1 MSETS
6 TSQDPVSYYIDHT
19 IYTGRPADTTGRL
32 PKEIRTYDL
41 LDSLGIAYAR
51 ADHDTLPT
59 MEACQEVGKLLGI
72 EICKNLFLRN
82 TQKTAFYLLILPGS
96 KKFKTA
102 ALSKQIGSA
111 RLSFAEP
118 EFMEQYLNITPG
130 SVSVL
135 GLMND
140 PENKVRLLIDKDI
153 LENHPYFGCHPCI
166 NTSSLKFRTEDL
178 LNKILPAIHHDYHGR
193 SSIRR
198 IVQQT

>member
-1 MSETS
+1 M
-6 TSQDPVSYYIDHT
+6 D
-19 IYTGRPADTTGRL
+19 
-32 PKEIRTYDL
+32 
-41 LDSLGIAYAR
+41 
-51 ADHDTLPT
+51 
-59 MEACQEVGKLLGI
+59 ACQEVGKQIGI
-72 EICKNLFLRN
+72 EICKNLNLRN

-166 NTSSLKFRTEDL
+166 NTSSLKFTTEDL
-178 LNKILPAIHHDYHGR
+178 KNKIIPELEHAPLMVNLPNPEA
-193 SSIRR
+193 
-198 IVQQT
+198 QN

>member
-6 TSQDPVSYYIDHT
+6 TSQDPVSYYIDHS
-19 IYTGRPADTTGRL
+19 IYTGRPADTTSRL

-59 MEACQEVGKLLGI
+59 MEACQEVGNLLGI

-82 TQKTAFYLLILPGS
+82 TQKTAFYLLILPGR

-153 LENHPYFGCHPCI
+153 LKNHPYFGCHPCI

-178 LNKILPAIHHDYHGR
+178 LNKILPAIHHNYT
-193 SSIRR
+193 
-198 IVQQT
+198 IVDLPYAE